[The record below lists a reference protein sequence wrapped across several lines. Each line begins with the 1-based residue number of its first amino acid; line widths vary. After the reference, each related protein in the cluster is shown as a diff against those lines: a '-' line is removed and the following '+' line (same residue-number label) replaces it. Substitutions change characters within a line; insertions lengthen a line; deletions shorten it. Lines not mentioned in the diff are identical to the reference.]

1 MKHLQKIGLF
11 LAMVLVFSAMIMQL
25 SYAEEPLYT
34 YDELM
39 DALYEAA
46 EKNGP
51 TYTWSFQE
59 KADFYN
65 KYIYFNKG
73 SRRGVPDETCLDT
86 DTVIEIAKKHVAE
99 YLTENK
105 IDADLEQ
112 CLIDVDFWIEC
123 FMDQEREHEYYSV
136 LFFKER
142 EKPTEDR
149 KIYSS
154 QYQVAL
160 SPYSGEVWYF
170 TDLKKEKEE
179 NHLYDE

>member
-1 MKHLQKIGLF
+1 MKLLQKIGLF
-11 LAMVLVFSAMIMQL
+11 LAMVLVLLVSRVQL
-25 SYAEEPLYT
+25 SYAEDPVYT
-34 YDELM
+34 HEELM
-39 DALYEAA
+39 DALYQTIE
-46 EKNGP
+46 EKGP

-73 SRRGVPDETCLDT
+73 SRRGVPDKTCLDT
-86 DTVIEIAKKHVAE
+86 DTVIEIAKKYVTE

-142 EKPTEDR
+142 EKPTEDG
-149 KIYSS
+149 KTNSS

-170 TDLKKEKEE
+170 MDLKKEKEE

>member
-1 MKHLQKIGLF
+1 MKHLGSPYLLGVSHTCVI
-11 LAMVLVFSAMIMQL
+11 FSCIKDVTL
-25 SYAEEPLYT
+25 
-34 YDELM
+34 
-39 DALYEAA
+39 
-46 EKNGP
+46 
-51 TYTWSFQE
+51 
-59 KADFYN
+59 
-65 KYIYFNKG
+65 I
-73 SRRGVPDETCLDT
+73 
-86 DTVIEIAKKHVAE
+86 
-99 YLTENK
+99 ENK

-112 CLIDVDFWIEC
+112 CLVDVDFWIEC

-154 QYQVAL
+154 QYYVAL

-179 NHLYDE
+179 NHIYDE